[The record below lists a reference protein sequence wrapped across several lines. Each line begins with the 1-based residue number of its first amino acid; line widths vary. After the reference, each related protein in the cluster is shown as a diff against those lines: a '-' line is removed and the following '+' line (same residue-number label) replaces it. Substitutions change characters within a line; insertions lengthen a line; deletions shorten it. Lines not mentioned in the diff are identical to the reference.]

1 MIKKYNIHQNLEE
14 WKCNIAE
21 NGITWVKCNLKY
33 ALDTFTTWVNV
44 LCHIPSLLLGS
55 CYNLCSF
62 WPYFYYLCDLWLRL
76 SGGAGG
82 WRLRVTDCPVECWTD
97 LFSLT
102 NRHAE
107 VNHVSVHV
115 SHRWNP
121 EVPSKDRCKPELTQF
136 TDPDRSLL
144 LNQQSS

>member
-1 MIKKYNIHQNLEE
+1 MIKKYNVHQNLEE
-14 WKCNIAE
+14 WKCIIAE

-33 ALDTFTTWVNV
+33 ALDTFTTWVTFHH
-44 LCHIPSLLLGS
+44 C
-55 CYNLCSF
+55 F
-62 WPYFYYLCDLWLRL
+62 WD
-76 SGGAGG
+76 
-82 WRLRVTDCPVECWTD
+82 RVIICALFDRTFTICVTSDCDCPVELVADGSEWQTVLLSVCWTD